1 MSVVDGATHAQNVFV
16 ESSRGSLKYI
26 AEAFVLFLHGV
37 QLVPSFSVHTIFDL
51 NDANS
56 LC

>member
-1 MSVVDGATHAQNVFV
+1 VSVVDGATHAQNVFV

-37 QLVPSFSVHTIFDL
+37 QLVMRSSGLTVAI
-51 NDANS
+51 
-56 LC
+56 